1 MVSLLCGLMCYQVTW
16 CWEALVYTTQHFM
29 HLNGFSHVWVLSY
42 PFKWP
47 AIKKLLSHFQH
58 LKGFSPVWVLSY
70 SFKEH
75 DLEKLLLH
83 FVCLNGISP
92 VCVLSCSLKWP
103 AIEKLLSHFE
113 HLKGFSPVWVLH
125 VQRDDLV
132 TLFAL
137 FNGYPPVWVPSYH
150 VPSSGQLLRS
160 LGHTWNKKERKYDK
174 RTPYKEKLANTHG
187 GELFIL
193 QRWKG
198 GKRSFLWRESVISKK
213 GVKITNRWQQ

>member
-75 DLEKLLLH
+75 DCEKLLLH

-103 AIEKLLSHFE
+103 AIEKLVALWAFKRLFSCVGPPCAERCPCHTYCT
-113 HLKGFSPVWVLH
+113 LMAILPCGFP
-125 VQRDDLV
+125 
-132 TLFAL
+132 
-137 FNGYPPVWVPSYH
+137 H
-150 VPSSGQLLRS
+150 VPSSCQLLRS
-160 LGHTWNKKERKYDK
+160 LGHT
-174 RTPYKEKLANTHG
+174 L
-187 GELFIL
+187 I
-193 QRWKG
+193 
-198 GKRSFLWRESVISKK
+198 I
-213 GVKITNRWQQ
+213 